1 MSSRPPNSDS
11 VQYPALPDTSGTS
24 AGNPTGNAVTNS
36 NAQGSV
42 NDASGGNANNNAG
55 GTSNNA
61 ASGSSNTTANQE
73 SNQNPATTR
82 QTRSSGR
89 GAKVALESLGPIEE
103 LSQSQLREQQHY
115 EIDRII
121 DGSPDE
127 ALGQFHHADK
137 AAMTQVYK
145 QLSALT
151 HPDKQPAEWKEKA
164 NQAQQSKQEPQI
176 KSRQTDHNV
185 VLNNARDKF
194 DLSIVAPE
202 QIERPKK
209 SHKTFWDTTPFV
221 GSVRRLQIDPSN
233 QKALAFVEKV
243 NSDIEAHNKEKGYNP
258 GRGNFPLKYLQD
270 KYQSTQALR
279 TTYKDT
285 ADPERKK
292 ELAAIFEALC
302 VATQEFCEDHGLP
315 ETWAWQYADI
325 NKEPSWLSEAEE
337 PQSNSAIDTGNG
349 DGTESG
355 TGNANGTGNGSG
367 IEPSTGNGGTESGT
381 GNANGADAGSGSSN
395 GEDTEMSNTG
405 DPSAG
410 TGSANNGDTGI
421 TGAMDKLTLD
431 GEPIKS
437 KRQVFKTFQFLVEE
451 KSGLHVW
458 KSAQLCGDLKP
469 EDIPSVGKPTKE
481 FIAQHKHRYKSMRW
495 IAMSVDDAITSGAGQ
510 YPRISVMVEWL
521 GDLEDTLL
529 SRSDLIK
536 IAGQARIDQ
545 DLPNHLPYRKMIEFE
560 GRKVFIMSQ
569 TEAGLFN
576 GEMKAMQRIKNDQFK
591 AAKAAQFTVAQPGSS
606 QPGIVQP
613 GVVQPSVA
621 QPGFVQPGVVQ
632 PGVTQPGSVQP
643 AVPQA
648 GVTQPGAAQPGVTQ
662 PGAGQPTQ
670 ADMIPSSAVQ
680 AMIASA
686 VQQAIE
692 KYQRQSTPAVAA

>member
-1 MSSRPPNSDS
+1 
-11 VQYPALPDTSGTS
+11 
-24 AGNPTGNAVTNS
+24 
-36 NAQGSV
+36 
-42 NDASGGNANNNAG
+42 
-55 GTSNNA
+55 
-61 ASGSSNTTANQE
+61 
-73 SNQNPATTR
+73 
-82 QTRSSGR
+82 
-89 GAKVALESLGPIEE
+89 
-103 LSQSQLREQQHY
+103 
-115 EIDRII
+115 
-121 DGSPDE
+121 
-127 ALGQFHHADK
+127 
-137 AAMTQVYK
+137 MT
-145 QLSALT
+145 
-151 HPDKQPAEWKEKA
+151 
-164 NQAQQSKQEPQI
+164 
-176 KSRQTDHNV
+176 
-185 VLNNARDKF
+185 F
-194 DLSIVAPE
+194 
-202 QIERPKK
+202 
-209 SHKTFWDTTPFV
+209 
-221 GSVRRLQIDPSN
+221 
-233 QKALAFVEKV
+233 
-243 NSDIEAHNKEKGYNP
+243 EAHNKEKGYNP

-285 ADPERKK
+285 TDPERKK

-337 PQSNSAIDTGNG
+337 AQSNSATDTGNG
-349 DGTESG
+349 SGIEPSTDNSGTESG
-355 TGNANGTGNGSG
+355 TGNANGTG
-367 IEPSTGNGGTESGT
+367 
-381 GNANGADAGSGSSN
+381 AGSGSGN

-536 IAGQARIDQ
+536 IAGQARVDQ

-591 AAKAAQFTVAQPGSS
+591 AVKAAQFTVGQPGFS

-613 GVVQPSVA
+613 GLAQPGVTQTGVA
-621 QPGFVQPGVVQ
+621 QPRFVQPGVVQ
-632 PGVTQPGSVQP
+632 PGVTQPGFVQPGVAQPAVSQP

-648 GVTQPGAAQPGVTQ
+648 GVIQPGVAQPGVT
-662 PGAGQPTQ
+662 QPTQ

-686 VQQAIE
+686 VQQAIQQ
-692 KYQRQSTPAVAA
+692 YQRQSTPAVAA

>member
-1 MSSRPPNSDS
+1 MSSNPPNNDS
-11 VQYPALPDTSGTS
+11 VQYPTLPGTSGTS
-24 AGNPTGNAVTNS
+24 AGTLDGNAVTNS

-42 NDASGGNANNNAG
+42 NNASGGITNINAG

-61 ASGSSNTTANQE
+61 ASGSSNTTANQA

-164 NQAQQSKQEPQI
+164 NKAQSI
-176 KSRQTDHNV
+176 
-185 VLNNARDKF
+185 LNNARDKF

-202 QIERPKK
+202 EIERPKK
-209 SHKTFWDTTPFV
+209 SHKTFWDTTPFI

-243 NSDIEAHNKEKGYNP
+243 NSDIEAHNKEKGYNL
-258 GRGNFPLKYLQD
+258 GRGRFPLKYLQD

-285 ADPERKK
+285 TDPERKK

-315 ETWAWQYADI
+315 ETLAWQYADI

-337 PQSNSAIDTGNG
+337 PQSNSVTDAGNGGGTESGTSNADGSGNGSGMESSTGNS
-349 DGTESG
+349 GTESG
-355 TGNANGTGNGSG
+355 TGNANGTS
-367 IEPSTGNGGTESGT
+367 
-381 GNANGADAGSGSSN
+381 AGSNSGD

-410 TGSANNGDTGI
+410 TKSANNGDMGI

-536 IAGQARIDQ
+536 IAGQARVDQ
-545 DLPNHLPYRKMIEFE
+545 DLSNHLPYRKMIEFE

-591 AAKAAQFTVAQPGSS
+591 AAKAAQFSQTGIFQPGLAQPGVT
-606 QPGIVQP
+606 QP
-613 GVVQPSVA
+613 A
-621 QPGFVQPGVVQ
+621 FVQPGITQ
-632 PGVTQPGSVQP
+632 PGVTQPGVAQP
-643 AVPQA
+643 AVSQPAVSQA
-648 GVTQPGAAQPGVTQ
+648 GVTQGGVTQ

-680 AMIASA
+680 AMIAST
-686 VQQAIE
+686 VQQAIQQ
-692 KYQRQSTPAVAA
+692 YQRQSTPAVAA

>member
-1 MSSRPPNSDS
+1 MSSNPPNNDS
-11 VQYPALPDTSGTS
+11 VQYPTLPGTSGTS
-24 AGNPTGNAVTNS
+24 AGAANGNAVTNS

-42 NDASGGNANNNAG
+42 NNASGGNTNINAG

-61 ASGSSNTTANQE
+61 ASGSSNTTANQA

-164 NQAQQSKQEPQI
+164 NKAQSI
-176 KSRQTDHNV
+176 
-185 VLNNARDKF
+185 LNNARDKF
-194 DLSIVAPE
+194 DLSIVTPE
-202 QIERPKK
+202 EIERPKK
-209 SHKTFWDTTPFV
+209 SHKTFWDTTPFI

-258 GRGNFPLKYLQD
+258 GRGRFPLKYLQD

-285 ADPERKK
+285 TDPERKK

-302 VATQEFCEDHGLP
+302 IATQEFCEDHGLP

-325 NKEPSWLSEAEE
+325 NKEPSWLSEGEE
-337 PQSNSAIDTGNG
+337 PQSNSVTDAGNG
-349 DGTESG
+349 GGTESG
-355 TGNANGTGNGSG
+355 TGNADGTGNGSG
-367 IEPSTGNGGTESGT
+367 IESSTGNGGTESGT
-381 GNANGADAGSGSSN
+381 GNANGTGAGSNSGN

-410 TGSANNGDTGI
+410 TGSADNGDTGI

-536 IAGQARIDQ
+536 IAGQARVDQ

-591 AAKAAQFTVAQPGSS
+591 AAKAAQFSQTGISQPAFVQPGITQPGVAQPG
-606 QPGIVQP
+606 VAQP
-613 GVVQPSVA
+613 GVAQPGVT
-621 QPGFVQPGVVQ
+621 QPGFVQPGVAQ
-632 PGVTQPGSVQP
+632 PAVSQP

-648 GVTQPGAAQPGVTQ
+648 GVTQGGVAQPGFTQ

-686 VQQAIE
+686 VQQAIQQ
-692 KYQRQSTPAVAA
+692 YQRQSTPAVAA

>member
-1 MSSRPPNSDS
+1 M
-11 VQYPALPDTSGTS
+11 
-24 AGNPTGNAVTNS
+24 
-36 NAQGSV
+36 
-42 NDASGGNANNNAG
+42 
-55 GTSNNA
+55 
-61 ASGSSNTTANQE
+61 
-73 SNQNPATTR
+73 
-82 QTRSSGR
+82 
-89 GAKVALESLGPIEE
+89 
-103 LSQSQLREQQHY
+103 
-115 EIDRII
+115 
-121 DGSPDE
+121 
-127 ALGQFHHADK
+127 
-137 AAMTQVYK
+137 
-145 QLSALT
+145 
-151 HPDKQPAEWKEKA
+151 
-164 NQAQQSKQEPQI
+164 
-176 KSRQTDHNV
+176 
-185 VLNNARDKF
+185 
-194 DLSIVAPE
+194 
-202 QIERPKK
+202 
-209 SHKTFWDTTPFV
+209 
-221 GSVRRLQIDPSN
+221 
-233 QKALAFVEKV
+233 
-243 NSDIEAHNKEKGYNP
+243 
-258 GRGNFPLKYLQD
+258 
-270 KYQSTQALR
+270 
-279 TTYKDT
+279 
-285 ADPERKK
+285 
-292 ELAAIFEALC
+292 AAIFEALC

-337 PQSNSAIDTGNG
+337 PQSNSVTDAGNGGGTESGTSNADGSGNGSGMESSTGNS
-349 DGTESG
+349 GTESG
-355 TGNANGTGNGSG
+355 TGNANGTS
-367 IEPSTGNGGTESGT
+367 
-381 GNANGADAGSGSSN
+381 AGSNSGD

-410 TGSANNGDTGI
+410 TKSANNGDMGI

-536 IAGQARIDQ
+536 IAGQARVDQ
-545 DLPNHLPYRKMIEFE
+545 DLSNHLPYRKMIEFE

-591 AAKAAQFTVAQPGSS
+591 AAKAAQFSQTGIFQPGLAQPGVTQS
-606 QPGIVQP
+606 
-613 GVVQPSVA
+613 A
-621 QPGFVQPGVVQ
+621 FVQPGITQ
-632 PGVTQPGSVQP
+632 PGVTQPGVAQPAVSQP

-648 GVTQPGAAQPGVTQ
+648 GVTQGGVTQ

-670 ADMIPSSAVQ
+670 ADMIPSFAVQ

-686 VQQAIE
+686 VQQAIQQ
-692 KYQRQSTPAVAA
+692 YQRQSTPAVAA

>member
-1 MSSRPPNSDS
+1 MSSRPPNNDS
-11 VQYPALPDTSGTS
+11 VQYPTLPGTSDTS
-24 AGNPTGNAVTNS
+24 AGNPNGNAVTNS

-42 NDASGGNANNNAG
+42 NNASGGNTKDNAG
-55 GTSNNA
+55 GTSKNA
-61 ASGSSNTTANQE
+61 ASGSSNSTANQE

-103 LSQSQLREQQHY
+103 LSQKQLREQQHH

-121 DGSPDE
+121 D
-127 ALGQFHHADK
+127 
-137 AAMTQVYK
+137 
-145 QLSALT
+145 
-151 HPDKQPAEWKEKA
+151 
-164 NQAQQSKQEPQI
+164 
-176 KSRQTDHNV
+176 
-185 VLNNARDKF
+185 DKF

-202 QIERPKK
+202 EIERPKK

-243 NSDIEAHNKEKGYNP
+243 NGDIEAHNKEKDYSP
-258 GRGNFPLKYLQD
+258 GRGRFPLKYLQD

-285 ADPERKK
+285 TDPERKK
-292 ELAAIFEALC
+292 ELAAIFKALC
-302 VATQEFCEDHGLP
+302 VATQEFCEDYGLP

-337 PQSNSAIDTGNG
+337 PQSNSATNTGNRG
-349 DGTESG
+349 GTESGTGNADGTGNDSGIEPSTGNSGTESG
-355 TGNANGTGNGSG
+355 TGNANG
-367 IEPSTGNGGTESGT
+367 P
-381 GNANGADAGSGSSN
+381 GADSGAGSSAGN

-421 TGAMDKLTLD
+421 IGAMDKLTLD
-431 GEPIKS
+431 SEPIKS

-481 FIAQHKHRYKSMRW
+481 FITQHKHRYKSMRW

-536 IAGQARIDQ
+536 IADQARVDQ
-545 DLPNHLPYRKMIEFE
+545 DLSNHLPYRKMIEFE

-591 AAKAAQFTVAQPGSS
+591 AVKAAQSSQTGIFQPGLAQPGVTQSAFVQPGITQSGVTQPGVAQPG
-606 QPGIVQP
+606 VAQP
-613 GVVQPSVA
+613 GVAQPGVA
-621 QPGFVQPGVVQ
+621 QPGFVQPGVAQ
-632 PGVTQPGSVQP
+632 PAASQP

-648 GVTQPGAAQPGVTQ
+648 GVTQGGVAQPGVTQ
-662 PGAGQPTQ
+662 PGADQATQ

-686 VQQAIE
+686 VQQAIQQ
-692 KYQRQSTPAVAA
+692 YQRQLTPAVAA